1 MRQNRFG
8 LATAGALLA
17 FFAFLGSVA
26 PAAASD
32 APEWAHQL
40 PNELMSPFCP
50 GVTLAEC
57 TSSHASS
64 LKMWIVVQ
72 AAAGRSEEDIREELY
87 ERYGDQI
94 RPTPKAEGIGIAAYV
109 IPVVVF
115 LAGGGLVTWFLRRS
129 TRSAR
134 VQVPPTLP
142 LDPDVERKLDELLA
156 DNDDETEDR

>member
-1 MRQNRFG
+1 MRHMRFG
-8 LATAGALLA
+8 LATAAALLA
-17 FFAFLGSVA
+17 LFAFVA
-26 PAAASD
+26 TAAASD

-57 TSSHASS
+57 TSSHAAS
-64 LKMWIVVQ
+64 LKMWIVLQ
-72 AAAGRSEEDIREELY
+72 ASAGRSEQDIREELY

-115 LAGGGLVTWFLRRS
+115 LAGGGFVAWFLRRA
-129 TRSAR
+129 TRSPSQA
-134 VQVPPTLP
+134 PPAAP
-142 LDPDVERKLDELLA
+142 LDAELDRKLDEVLS
-156 DNDDETEDR
+156 R